1 MAWSPSPVYCTK
13 KLAGRT
19 CQPRR
24 ESHKAASKT
33 VELNTHLLINSF
45 HHILIK
51 QHTLFMALL
60 IKGLKYLLMNL
71 ILSKTMPTCMTS
83 FYLFL
88 CLVERGVLKWQDR
101 KRDENWLLLQTKT
114 QSNSFIN
121 LICPLTGLCFF
132 LLASHSVPNTS
143 HCVQI
148 VSKRFRWEGFGL
160 IASAITHRA

>member
-33 VELNTHLLINSF
+33 VTLNTHLLINSF

-83 FYLFL
+83 FLFIPLFGGKVSVKMAGQEKGWKLVVITDKNLVQFLYESYL
-88 CLVERGVLKWQDR
+88 
-101 KRDENWLLLQTKT
+101 
-114 QSNSFIN
+114 SIN
-121 LICPLTGLCFF
+121 RTMFFCFNAF
-132 LLASHSVPNTS
+132 QH
-143 HCVQI
+143 
-148 VSKRFRWEGFGL
+148 
-160 IASAITHRA
+160 